1 MTTAQTRQ
9 DSSSTDHG
17 FCLKKKIAYHF
28 VAGLGSGTLSAIL
41 LQPIDL
47 LKTRV
52 QQSGHHSLRAAL
64 REIRASPSLVPALW
78 RGATPSAL
86 RTGFGSAIYLT
97 SLNAIRTEVSR
108 VPFLAANTTS
118 SSSSPVHSNVV
129 DRSQGAGTTA
139 AAAGSDEQKHGVSD
153 KQRQHN
159 NHHNQDHHSSSL
171 VKLSNTGNLLAG
183 AVARTFAGMILMP
196 LTVIKVRYES
206 NLYSYRSI
214 ASAARDIYAHEG
226 ARGFFSGFGA
236 TAMRDA
242 PYAGL
247 YVLFYEQ
254 SKKRLSRWYHGGGG
268 NASNNDDGRDG
279 TREGPGGAAGAATTR
294 RMGVSTAA
302 TINFSSGVIAG
313 AACSAVSNPF
323 DAVKTRIQ
331 LQPGVYRNM
340 FHAAHRMVTSEGV
353 RSLLDGLAL
362 RMGRKAISSALAW
375 TVYEELVRRAEV
387 TLNPVTRKES
397 VL

>member
-1 MTTAQTRQ
+1 M
-9 DSSSTDHG
+9 
-17 FCLKKKIAYHF
+17 
-28 VAGLGSGTLSAIL
+28 

-52 QQSGHHSLRAAL
+52 QQSGHHSLRIAL
-64 REIRASPSLVPALW
+64 REIRASPALVPALW

-108 VPFLAANTTS
+108 VPFLAASSSNNNNNVTS
-118 SSSSPVHSNVV
+118 SDKNTRGGRESGDV
-129 DRSQGAGTTA
+129 T
-139 AAAGSDEQKHGVSD
+139 GSAD
-153 KQRQHN
+153 KLDVRRQPHQQQQQQN
-159 NHHNQDHHSSSL
+159 HSSSL

-206 NLYSYRSI
+206 SLYSYRSI

-226 ARGFFSGFGA
+226 ARGFFAGFGA
-236 TAMRDA
+236 TALRDA

-254 SKKRLSRWYHGGGG
+254 SKKRLSRWYGRG
-268 NASNNDDGRDG
+268 NTTTNNNNNNDDDEKRTGGGRK
-279 TREGPGGAAGAATTR
+279 
-294 RMGVSTAA
+294 MGMSTAA
-302 TINFSSGVIAG
+302 TINFTSGVIAG

-340 FHAAHRMVTSEGV
+340 VHAARRMVAAEGP

-362 RMGRKAISSALAW
+362 RMGRKAVSSALAW
-375 TVYEELVRRAEV
+375 TVYEELVRRAEG
-387 TLNPVTRKES
+387 TLSPAARKES
-397 VL
+397 VM

>member
-1 MTTAQTRQ
+1 M
-9 DSSSTDHG
+9 SSDGPPKAKSKST
-17 FCLKKKIAYHF
+17 FHF
-28 VAGLGSGTLSAIL
+28 IAGLGSGTLSAVL

-52 QQSGHHSLRAAL
+52 QQSGHHSLRIAL
-64 REIRASPSLVPALW
+64 REIRASPRGLPALW

-86 RTGFGSAIYLT
+86 RTGFGSAIYFT
-97 SLNAIRTEVSR
+97 SLNAIRTSVSR
-108 VPFLAANTTS
+108 MPFLAA
-118 SSSSPVHSNVV
+118 
-129 DRSQGAGTTA
+129 DGAGA
-139 AAAGSDEQKHGVSD
+139 SVANLKAQ
-153 KQRQHN
+153 QQ
-159 NHHNQDHHSSSL
+159 QQQQQQHSSSL

-183 AVARTFAGMILMP
+183 AVARTFAGMLLMP

-206 NLYSYRSI
+206 NLYSYTSI
-214 ASAARDIYAHEG
+214 AAAGKDIFSREG

-254 SKKRLSRWYHGGGG
+254 SKKRLSAWHGDS
-268 NASNNDDGRDG
+268 NAAIAAA
-279 TREGPGGAAGAATTR
+279 AAGNGT
-294 RMGVSTAA
+294 MGLSTSAG
-302 TINFSSGVIAG
+302 INFSSGVIAG
-313 AACSAVSNPF
+313 AACSMISNPF

-331 LQPGVYRNM
+331 LQPGVYRNT
-340 FHAAHRMVTSEGV
+340 FHAAHRMVTQEGF

-362 RMGRKAISSALAW
+362 RMSRKAVSSALAW
-375 TVYEELVRRAEV
+375 TVYEELVRRAEF
-387 TLNPVTRKES
+387 TLSPEKRRES

>member
-1 MTTAQTRQ
+1 MTDAPRQ
-9 DSSSTDHG
+9 AVSKST
-17 FCLKKKIAYHF
+17 FHF
-28 VAGLGSGTLSAIL
+28 AAGLGSGLFSAVL

-52 QQSGHHSLRAAL
+52 QQSGHHSLAAVI
-64 REIRASPSLVPALW
+64 REIRASGRVIPALW

-86 RTGFGSAIYLT
+86 RTGFGSAIYFT
-97 SLNAIRTEVSR
+97 TLNAIRSSVER
-108 VPFLAANTTS
+108 VPFLAATPTAS
-118 SSSSPVHSNVV
+118 STPAASKSDSNGQSIPRG
-129 DRSQGAGTTA
+129 RSA
-139 AAAGSDEQKHGVSD
+139 S
-153 KQRQHN
+153 
-159 NHHNQDHHSSSL
+159 SSSL

-183 AVARTFAGMILMP
+183 AVARTFAGFILMP

-214 ASAARDIYAHEG
+214 AGASRDILRTEG
-226 ARGFFSGFGA
+226 PRGFFSGFGA
-236 TAMRDA
+236 TAARDA

-254 SKKRLSRWYHGGGG
+254 SKKRLSALYGGS
-268 NASNNDDGRDG
+268 AAAEE
-279 TREGPGGAAGAATTR
+279 EGEAAVIAR

-302 TINFSSGVIAG
+302 SINFSSAMLAG
-313 AACSAVSNPF
+313 AACSVISNPF

-331 LQPGVYRNM
+331 LQPGAYRNM
-340 FHAAHRMVTSEGV
+340 FHAARRMLAEEGP

-362 RMGRKAISSALAW
+362 RMSRKALSSALAW
-375 TVYEELVRRAEV
+375 TVYEELIRRAEI
-387 TLNPVTRKES
+387 TWGSGNGGSSSSGARKSEK

>member
-1 MTTAQTRQ
+1 M
-9 DSSSTDHG
+9 
-17 FCLKKKIAYHF
+17 
-28 VAGLGSGTLSAIL
+28 LSAVL

-52 QQSGHHSLRAAL
+52 QQSGNHSLRSAI
-64 REIRASPSLVPALW
+64 REIRASPHIIPALW

-86 RTGFGSAIYLT
+86 RTGFGSAIYFT
-97 SLNAIRTEVSR
+97 TLNAIRTNVSR
-108 VPFLAANTTS
+108 IPFLAADTGITEVAS
-118 SSSSPVHSNVV
+118 SSVKDLVK
-129 DRSQGAGTTA
+129 GGT
-139 AAAGSDEQKHGVSD
+139 VL
-153 KQRQHN
+153 QRRQ
-159 NHHNQDHHSSSL
+159 QQHSSSL
-171 VKLSNTGNLLAG
+171 IKLSNTGNLLAG

-206 NLYSYRSI
+206 NLYSYGSI
-214 ASAARDIYAHEG
+214 AAAGRDIFAKEG
-226 ARGFFSGFGA
+226 MRGFFAGFGA

-254 SKKRLSRWYHGGGG
+254 SKKRLSAWHGSGDSSQSAGESA
-268 NASNNDDGRDG
+268 ASRDHG
-279 TREGPGGAAGAATTR
+279 

-302 TINFSSGVIAG
+302 KINFSSGVIAG
-313 AACSAVSNPF
+313 AACSAISNPF

-340 FHAAHRMVTSEGV
+340 FHAAHRMVTQEGM

-387 TLNPVTRKES
+387 TLNPAKRKER